1 MVKFFSLLFA
11 IIVCVHI
18 NTFSQSRDSILR
30 VYNNET
36 IYRVGNKYMK
46 GNNKISYHDLDMEF
60 TTPRT
65 QQMYQ
70 KSKRLL
76 SVSRIFNV
84 ASIAVIIASV
94 FTKTNVSGSI
104 AFAAGTGVLGL
115 TGIYFQTASSRHLDR
130 AIWENNRDI
139 LTGTTQQ

>member
-1 MVKFFSLLFA
+1 MVKFFSLLFGV
-11 IIVCVHI
+11 IVCTGL
-18 NTFSQSRDSILR
+18 NTFCQSKDSVLH

-46 GNNKISYHDLDMEF
+46 GNNKINYHNLGMEF
-60 TTPRT
+60 ATRHT

-94 FTKTNVSGSI
+94 FTKTNVRGSI

-115 TGIYFQTASSRHLDR
+115 TGIYFQTESSKVTDR
-130 AIWENNRDI
+130 AIWETNRDI
-139 LTGTTQQ
+139 LTGKLQQ